1 VEAGQPAQLT
11 GTNRSIGFPRPRPAA
26 RTTRPEIAKQT
37 RWPSESPGDSRGPQG
52 GKPVPTEDTHNSL
65 PADQTG
71 RAGPRVKPGAALD
84 QPLPGLASGIAGS
97 RAALDGLVAI
107 ARGITPDPIPN
118 SAVKTLCADGTAAQA
133 AEE

>member
-1 VEAGQPAQLT
+1 VEPWFRRGDR
-11 GTNRSIGFPRPRPAA
+11 RSGSF
-26 RTTRPEIAKQT
+26 AK
-37 RWPSESPGDSRGPQG
+37 SQG
-52 GKPVPTEDTHNSL
+52 GKPSLQTTPAHNSL

-84 QPLPGLASGIAGS
+84 QPLPRTDVRARRVS
-97 RAALDGLVAI
+97 AALDGLVAI

-118 SAVKTLCADGTAAQA
+118 SAVKTLCADGTAPQG